1 MFVLLSYLFYD
12 WGWGWYKNKQT
23 NKQTLN
29 YLVNAWTFY
38 MFVLLLVVSFYVV
51 DMFGTQKASKY
62 I

>member
-1 MFVLLSYLFYD
+1 MIGVEVD
-12 WGWGWYKNKQT
+12 TKTNKQT

-51 DMFGTQKASKY
+51 DMFGT
-62 I
+62 